1 MSQMDIWVEAR
12 KGNEQLPV
20 KDPAKTDPRFL
31 PRWVVGHTPPLP
43 SVFFWA
49 SKCSHEWSSQ
59 ELWLEIN
66 VNAAETKGRNRM
78 GRK

>member
-1 MSQMDIWVEAR
+1 MEAR

-20 KDPAKTDPRFL
+20 KDPAKTDPRIL
-31 PRWVVGHTPPLP
+31 PRSIVGNAPPLL

-59 ELWLEIN
+59 ELETN
-66 VNAAETKGRNRM
+66 VNAAETKGRNGM